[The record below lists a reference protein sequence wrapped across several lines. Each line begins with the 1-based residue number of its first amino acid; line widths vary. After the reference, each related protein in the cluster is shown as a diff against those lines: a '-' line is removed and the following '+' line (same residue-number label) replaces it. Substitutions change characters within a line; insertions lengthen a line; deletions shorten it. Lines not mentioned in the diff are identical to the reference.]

1 MQVARWRYAK
11 DTGLKYGDMKEDY
24 LSGLLDEAT
33 ALRYLT
39 AEIGADKA
47 AARIDRWNFEQI
59 HGEDADY
66 SSRWKL
72 WEAFEGSGSYD
83 GKTAEQYVREWAKT
97 TDKKNIAAA
106 IAGRYKDEYL
116 RIKGTPAGNSMLE
129 KLLNLYVAAGYE
141 REYEREY
148 IDKKWVK

>member
-1 MQVARWRYAK
+1 MSF
-11 DTGLKYGDMKEDY
+11 T
-24 LSGLLDEAT
+24 S
-33 ALRYLT
+33 
-39 AEIGADKA
+39 
-47 AARIDRWNFEQI
+47 
-59 HGEDADY
+59 